1 MFHQIV
7 KKIAL
12 DDMKLRKYRAS
23 ELDPRS
29 VVVPIAD
36 VNKIIHYIKNVCNS
50 KMSEKDIIDSIHE
63 LINNVK

>member
-36 VNKIIHYIKNVCNS
+36 VNKIVNYIKNVCNS
-50 KMSEKDIIDSIHE
+50 NMSDKDKIESVHE

>member
-1 MFHQIV
+1 
-7 KKIAL
+7 
-12 DDMKLRKYRAS
+12 MKLRKYKAC

-36 VNKIIHYIKNVCNS
+36 VNKIVNYIKNVCNS
-50 KMSEKDIIDSIHE
+50 NMSDKDKIESVHE